1 MGYYRTYVTEILCI
15 ILHRIMIVKIH
26 LLCMYITITSLVMA
40 ARAETMIDLS
50 TLSVLR
56 LLIFK

>member
-15 ILHRIMIVKIH
+15 ILHTIMIVKIH